1 MGNGLFITQKVQA
14 NLYALGLQKG
24 FKSTDVGLDLLQNY
38 ELGEHLL
45 RYCNYIHLY
54 LTEMLEH
61 YTHFKN
67 DDVLPLIQ
75 VIKETIEECQALY
88 LEHLKLLSSF
98 GNGRF

>member
-1 MGNGLFITQKVQA
+1 
-14 NLYALGLQKG
+14 
-24 FKSTDVGLDLLQNY
+24 
-38 ELGEHLL
+38 
-45 RYCNYIHLY
+45 
-54 LTEMLEH
+54 MLEH